1 MYQVVEM
8 KGDLEPW
15 WFLEGWQEDI
25 ISTKEFENFY
35 DALKYYK
42 KLWFAMEETF
52 PCYISRSSVMTAFWD
67 QEDKHW
73 CEECDEY
80 LQVYQSIA
88 LLDDWQEI
96 PEEKYRPG
104 YEKRNDLP
112 NHAHCKIKR

>member
-1 MYQVVEM
+1 MVVPRRLAR
-8 KGDLEPW
+8 GYHH
-15 WFLEGWQEDI
+15 
-25 ISTKEFENFY
+25 Y

-52 PCYISRSSVMTAFWD
+52 PSYISRSSVMTAFWD

-112 NHAHCKIKR
+112 SHAHCKIKR

>member
-1 MYQVVEM
+1 
-8 KGDLEPW
+8 
-15 WFLEGWQEDI
+15 
-25 ISTKEFENFY
+25 
-35 DALKYYK
+35 
-42 KLWFAMEETF
+42 MEETL
-52 PCYISRSSVMTAFWD
+52 PSYISRSSVMTAFGT
-67 QEDKHW
+67 KRINTGVR
-73 CEECDEY
+73 ECDEY

>member
-25 ISTKEFENFY
+25 ISTKEFEDFY

-42 KLWFAMEETF
+42 KLWFAMEEIL
-52 PCYISRSSVMTAFWD
+52 PSYISRSSVMTVFWD
-67 QEDKHW
+67 QKDKHW
-73 CEECDEY
+73 CEECNEY

-88 LLDDWQEI
+88 LLDDWKEI

-112 NHAHCKIKR
+112 THAHCKIKR

>member
-1 MYQVVEM
+1 MYRIIKM
-8 KGDLEPW
+8 YGDSEPW
-15 WFLEGWQEDI
+15 WFLDGWEEDI
-25 ISTKEFENFY
+25 VTNTEFDSYE
-35 DALKYYK
+35 DALRAYQKELVYLSETYPQK
-42 KLWFAMEETF
+42 KTMAGF
-52 PCYISRSSVMTAFWD
+52 MTAFWD
-67 QEDKHW
+67 SKDQIW